1 MPCIMG
7 CFGCALAKGL
17 RWFRWAL
24 LINIFLGAVFRF
36 YFEQF
41 SAVFALFLTV
51 TVYGWVTTLH
61 QEVVEKN
68 RPIGL
73 LTERDLAVRVLDKN
87 KDLKRLKVSNIMT
100 TPILTV
106 APDADIYYSSE
117 MMRKN
122 RIKKL
127 PVVRNGILIGIV
139 TQTDILEYFRNL
151 RKKFVLK
158 NLNQKERK
166 SYPIV

>member
-1 MPCIMG
+1 MEKVIRIMSKKVKTVSKNKDIIS
-7 CFGCALAKGL
+7 AAKIM
-17 RWFRWAL
+17 FKD
-24 LINIFLGAVFRF
+24 NV
-36 YFEQF
+36 
-41 SAVFALFLTV
+41 SAVV
-51 TVYGWVTTLH
+51 
-61 QEVVEKN
+61 VVEKN

-87 KDLKRLKVSNIMT
+87 KDLKRLKVSDIMT

>member
-1 MPCIMG
+1 MSKKVKTVSKNKDIISAAKIM
-7 CFGCALAKGL
+7 FKD
-17 RWFRWAL
+17 
-24 LINIFLGAVFRF
+24 NV
-36 YFEQF
+36 
-41 SAVFALFLTV
+41 SAVV
-51 TVYGWVTTLH
+51 
-61 QEVVEKN
+61 VVEKN

-87 KDLKRLKVSNIMT
+87 KDLKRLKVSDIMT

>member
-1 MPCIMG
+1 MEKVIRIMSKKVKTVSKNKDIIS
-7 CFGCALAKGL
+7 AAKIM
-17 RWFRWAL
+17 FKD
-24 LINIFLGAVFRF
+24 NV
-36 YFEQF
+36 
-41 SAVFALFLTV
+41 SAVV
-51 TVYGWVTTLH
+51 
-61 QEVVEKN
+61 VVEKN